1 VTATAP
7 DLSADARP
15 KRAQAIEAMRRS
27 WFPVARSADLE
38 AGGAPQAAELLGE
51 KLVVYRGE
59 DGRARVASR
68 RCPHR
73 GGDLSIGKVHG
84 GDVACPYHGWRFSG
98 EDGRCVMVPSLADQS
113 RVPPRAAIRAYP
125 AVERFAHVWTV
136 LEEPLHPLYDPVEW
150 RDLDLVWL
158 EAEPLH
164 TTTGVGVAMEN
175 FRDVA
180 HFPFVHEVSMGPSP
194 AVVEPLEVR
203 RDGLD
208 VYMDRPLH
216 ASNGDWA
223 AQGDCMMNYHCIA
236 PGFAAITYDYERFG
250 KRIVTGF
257 PSPVAYDR
265 CIIYWSVACERSF
278 SGDPIE
284 EQLRVEDM
292 VFREDMPIVAE
303 LEPSEIPW
311 DGEYEEHSVPAD
323 LFTLNYRRAFGT
335 LIAEAAAGAN
345 GGAAGGAGAGGA
357 AANGAGA

>member
-1 VTATAP
+1 MTATAP
-7 DLSADARP
+7 SMP
-15 KRAQAIEAMRRS
+15 TSKRAQAIAAMRRS
-27 WFPVARSADLE
+27 WFPVARSADLA
-38 AGGAPQAAELLGE
+38 AGGAPLPAELLGE
-51 KLVVYRGE
+51 RLVVYRGE
-59 DGRARVASR
+59 DGVARVASR

-84 GDVACPYHGWRFSG
+84 ADIACPYHGWRFAG
-98 EDGRCVMVPSLADQS
+98 EDGRCVMVPSLADQAKI
-113 RVPPRAAIRAYP
+113 PPRAAIRTFP

-136 LEEPLHPLYDPVEW
+136 LEEPLAPLYDPAAW

-180 HFPFVHEVSMGPSP
+180 HFPFVHVASMGPSP

-203 RDGLD
+203 RDG
-208 VYMDRPLH
+208 VEVHMDRPLH
-216 ASNGDWA
+216 ASDGDWA
-223 AQGDCMMNYHCIA
+223 AQGDCLMRYHCIA

-250 KRIVTGF
+250 TRIVTGF

-265 CIIYWSVACERSF
+265 CIIFWSVGCERTF

-284 EQLRVEDM
+284 EQLRVEEM
-292 VFREDMPIVAE
+292 VFREDMPIVAD
-303 LEPSEIPW
+303 LDPREIPW
-311 DGEYEEHSVPAD
+311 DGEVVEHSVPAD

-335 LIAEAAAGAN
+335 LMAMAAE
-345 GGAAGGAGAGGA
+345 GGAAGGGALDGGA
-357 AANGAGA
+357 AAAPGTGTAG